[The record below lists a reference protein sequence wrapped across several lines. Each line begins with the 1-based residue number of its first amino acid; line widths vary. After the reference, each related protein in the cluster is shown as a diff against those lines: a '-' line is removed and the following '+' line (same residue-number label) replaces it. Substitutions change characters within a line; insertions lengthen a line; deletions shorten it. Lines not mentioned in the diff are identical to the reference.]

1 MPEYKWRPIEDIP
14 EGLYTYS
21 DPDLRALENEWQE
34 IRTKTSDEVLERILT
49 EIKREWAIETG
60 KIEGLYTLS
69 KGITKTLI
77 QHGISARLIPQ
88 DSTNLGPLQLT
99 ELLKDQQEVI
109 EGLMDY
115 VSQSNSLT
123 LHYIRQMHQVFTR
136 HQDSTEAITED
147 GKRVNIPLLKGDWKK
162 WPNNPLQDDETIH
175 EYCPPEQVQSEME
188 HLLAL
193 HQEHLEKQVSPEV
206 EAAFLH
212 HRFTQIHPFQDGN
225 GRVARALA
233 SLVLVQTGD
242 FPFVVKDDER
252 AIYIK
257 ALEESDK
264 GDLTNL
270 IEIVVEKQK
279 DLLYNV
285 LRKSQDQDY
294 QEIYVNFEE
303 RVNGYISEVEN
314 LRKEVER
321 SNKITEIW
329 KQSLNELMAQYEQK
343 IKKDGLLTG
352 SLISHF
358 NENYRQVNTNSTNIS
373 LGATPQI
380 IGNVKIFNFQ
390 IRFPNQKDRY
400 ILDVKVSEIVD
411 GEIKLCVLLLMG
423 SNGQV
428 IDSFETS
435 SVKDFR
441 LADFQLRKWFKSSF
455 GKIVSDWLNV

>member
-14 EGLYTYS
+14 EELYTYS
-21 DPDLRALENEWQE
+21 DPDLRALEREWQE
-34 IRTKTSDEVLERILT
+34 VRAKTSDVVLDRILT

-115 VSQSNSLT
+115 VAQNKPLT

-147 GKRVNIPLLKGDWKK
+147 GKRVNIQLSKGDWKK

-175 EYCPPEQVQSEME
+175 EYCPPEQVPNEME

-225 GRVARALA
+225 GRIARALA
-233 SLVLVQTGD
+233 SLVFLQTGD
-242 FPFVVKDDER
+242 FPFVVQGEER
-252 AIYIK
+252 QSYIV
-257 ALEESDK
+257 ALEESDI
-264 GDLTNL
+264 GDLANL
-270 IEIVVEKQK
+270 INIMLEKQK
-279 DLLYNV
+279 NLLYSII
-285 LRKSQDQDY
+285 RKSQDEDY
-294 QEIYVNFEE
+294 QANIDNFQNRMDEYVS
-303 RVNGYISEVEN
+303 VVETI
-314 LRKEVER
+314 KEAIEN
-321 SNKITEIW
+321 SNKITKVWEI
-329 KQSLNELMAQYEQK
+329 SLLQIVGQYEEK
-343 IKKDGLLTG
+343 VKETGLLTN

-358 NENYRQVNTNSTNIS
+358 NFDNRQINTNSANIK

-380 IGNVKIFNFQ
+380 IGNVKIFNLQ

-400 ILDVKVSEIVD
+400 ILDIKIPEIIN
-411 GEIKLCVLLLMG
+411 GEIKLNVRLLTG

-428 IDSFETS
+428 IDSYETTS
-435 SVKDFR
+435 AKDFR
-441 LADFQLRKWFKSSF
+441 IADLEFRKWLTSSI
-455 GKIVSDWLNV
+455 GKIVQDWLNV

>member
-21 DPDLRALENEWQE
+21 DPDLRALEAEWQE
-34 IRTKTSDEVLERILT
+34 ARSKTSDEVLDKILT

-99 ELLKDQQEVI
+99 DLLKDQQEVI

-115 VSQSNSLT
+115 VAQNKPLT

-147 GKRVNIPLLKGDWKK
+147 GKRVNIPLIKGDWKK

-225 GRVARALA
+225 GRIARALA
-233 SLVLVQTGD
+233 SLVFLQTGD
-242 FPFVVKDDER
+242 FPFVVQDEER
-252 AIYIK
+252 PDYLLV
-257 ALEESDK
+257 LEEADQ
-264 GDLTNL
+264 GNLTKL
-270 IEIVVEKQK
+270 LTFMVEKQK
-279 DLLYNV
+279 DLLYQA
-285 LRKSQDQDY
+285 L
-294 QEIYVNFEE
+294 QEAKKIDFDDSMQS
-303 RVNGYISEVEN
+303 ISEKPREYYRS
-314 LRKEVER
+314 LKE
-321 SNKITEIW
+321 
-329 KQSLNELMAQYEQK
+329 
-343 IKKDGLLTG
+343 KKDQ
-352 SLISHF
+352 F
-358 NENYRQVNTNSTNIS
+358 NI
-373 LGATPQI
+373 
-380 IGNVKIFNFQ
+380 
-390 IRFPNQKDRY
+390 
-400 ILDVKVSEIVD
+400 
-411 GEIKLCVLLLMG
+411 
-423 SNGQV
+423 
-428 IDSFETS
+428 
-435 SVKDFR
+435 
-441 LADFQLRKWFKSSF
+441 ADQM
-455 GKIVSDWLNV
+455 VSDWVIIALEILNKARHSLDSIDTLIKPLGQYLDFHDYEGIHQINSFPEAMNILDEGKSYTISIQYLKKNMDIRLYICSIGVGEDPEQIYANLTYFLSYDIASFTYDIERDKRIGNLQFREWFQNNMTNLLNQWLS